1 MICGLN
7 SQDYAVI
14 IVPRDRKMKNEGQV
28 QLIILSSLEEKEV
41 GWR

>member
-14 IVPRDRKMKNEGQV
+14 IVPRDRKMKNEEHA
-28 QLIILSSLEEKEV
+28 QLIILSSLEEWDV